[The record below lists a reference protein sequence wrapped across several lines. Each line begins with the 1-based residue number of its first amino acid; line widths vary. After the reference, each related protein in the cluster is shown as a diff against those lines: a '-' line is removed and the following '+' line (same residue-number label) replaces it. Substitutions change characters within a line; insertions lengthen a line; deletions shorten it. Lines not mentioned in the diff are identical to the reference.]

1 MGTGYENIFESSP
14 TLPIGGM
21 ALIIAYAIV
30 YVILFAF
37 LAVIYVFNSMATSK
51 MLKSLGHKRPW
62 FAWVPIVNSLAM
74 GQIADYYDNGKP
86 SRNLGKKLF
95 IFTVVELVAVLSM
108 VFFMLLGDI
117 FKGGAFFVLLAN
129 VSYFVLYGMIIAYMV
144 NYYFAL
150 WAIYRIFAP
159 DKSVI
164 FFVISILVS
173 DTIPFFLFAIR
184 NSVPQNVRTDDSG
197 SDSDLGNG
205 YPQNPGDPYRGYP
218 EDPENPYRYYGNDD
232 K

>member
-159 DKSVI
+159 DKSVL
-164 FFVISILVS
+164 FLVISILTS
-173 DTIPFFLFAIR
+173 YPIPFFLFAIR
-184 NSVPQNVRTDDSG
+184 NNVPQNVRREDNG
-197 SDSDLGNG
+197 SNG
-205 YPQNPGDPYRGYP
+205 DFENNYQQS
-218 EDPENPYRYYGNDD
+218 PENPYRYYGNDD